1 MKTDIN
7 ILIEKLER
15 LRDNGAKKVVL
26 EIGTSNSDGEI
37 DVKAVG
43 SYDEIVK
50 IYEVKR
56 H

>member
-7 ILIEKLER
+7 ILIKKLEE

-26 EIGTSNSDGEI
+26 EIGTVNSDGEI
-37 DVKAVG
+37 DVEAIG
-43 SYDEIVK
+43 SYDEIVQ